1 MKTTLTWI
9 EKDVLPKSDVYIGLV
24 AIVEPNRNY
33 EVYKQLGIPT
43 KEFTEMVLP
52 AVYVVS
58 ENKWMSAGV
67 DVTENVKYWVI
78 PTYPKK

>member
-1 MKTTLTWI
+1 METTLTWV
-9 EKDVLPKSDVYIGLV
+9 EKDVLPEGDVYIGLV
-24 AIVEPNRNY
+24 AIVEPNKNY
-33 EVYKQLGIPT
+33 EFHKKLGIPT

-52 AVYVVS
+52 ASYVVS

-67 DVTENVKYWVI
+67 DVTENVQYWSI